1 MIKSVYYAFMFSIEL
16 VDSES
21 EESEPTNMFE
31 EFEPNMVREFEPT
44 RMVEDVQL
52 VRADTKPHEVLK
64 AADPVSLLDLTL
76 LLLSL

>member
-1 MIKSVYYAFMFSIEL
+1 MKCICNLFKSVIAFMFSVVV
-16 VDSES
+16 VDSKES
-21 EESEPTNMFE
+21 
-31 EFEPNMVREFEPT
+31 EPT